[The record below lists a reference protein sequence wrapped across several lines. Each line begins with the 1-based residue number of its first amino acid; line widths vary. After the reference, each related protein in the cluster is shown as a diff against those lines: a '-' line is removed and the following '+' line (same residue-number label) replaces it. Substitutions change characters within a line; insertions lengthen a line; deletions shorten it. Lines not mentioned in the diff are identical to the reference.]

1 VAFIVRP
8 IFDLATADVS
18 RGGGMPEVTLGSV
31 FRHDD
36 ILLNVSGLRGEC
48 D

>member
-18 RGGGMPEVTLGSV
+18 RGGGMSEVILGSV

-36 ILLNVSGLRGEC
+36 ILLNASGLCSKC